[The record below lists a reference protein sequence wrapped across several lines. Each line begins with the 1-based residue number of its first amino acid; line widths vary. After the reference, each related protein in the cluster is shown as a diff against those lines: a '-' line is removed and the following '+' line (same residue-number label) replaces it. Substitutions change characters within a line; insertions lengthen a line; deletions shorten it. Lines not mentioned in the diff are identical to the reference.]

1 MQPLDAYAIGELKA
15 IYHCLHACL
24 PDQPALMDSALL
36 QDLHRHLQ
44 QRATADGVDVST
56 HGEWARWLAER

>member
-15 IYHCLHACL
+15 IYQCLHACL

-36 QDLHRHLQ
+36 QDLQRHLQ
-44 QRATADGVDVST
+44 QQASADGVDVTT